1 MATSFVLSS
10 LLHFLP
16 TTVLAQAKSTAPVLG
31 AWGFEA
37 TGMDRSIKPG
47 DDFFG
52 YVNGNWVKQTQI
64 PPDRSSVTMF
74 SVLRDQV
81 NTNAKVLMEEAVKNR
96 QAPQGSKIQKI
107 GDWYASFLDESQIEK
122 LGLSPL
128 KPKLE
133 RITAIKTRTDLA
145 RVLGENN
152 GRLGVNPIGA
162 AIEPNPKDPSKR
174 FVQLSVGGYSL
185 DSTDYY
191 LDPKQATLRQE
202 HQAHIARM
210 LALAGIAD
218 SETKAAEIQALETK
232 IVRSLTPPDANFD
245 AEKSYNPTAI
255 AELPQ
260 KYPGLDWSVYL
271 TAAGVGKVSQVNVY
285 TPSDLAAVTKL
296 ITTEPIAVWQAY
308 LTYHLLK
315 QSADYL
321 PRAFREEY
329 FAFYQKT
336 LQGITTIPARSQAAI
351 INTQEALPFSLSE
364 LYVNRY
370 VDPKTKAMAEAMV
383 DEMLSA
389 FDARLIKLDWMTP
402 QTRQAAR
409 EKLAKTGHK
418 IGYPDQWPRDGEFK
432 VIRGEALG
440 NAQRLVQEK
449 RTKDL
454 AKLNQPV
461 DRAEWY
467 PYPTYLTDG
476 TANPLSNEIIVGG
489 LMLLPPFFDAN
500 ADAAAN
506 YGGLGA
512 VIAHEITHLFDSM
525 GRQFDGDGQTR
536 DWWTP
541 EDDAQFKVRT
551 AKLAAQ
557 VSTYE
562 VLPGQF
568 VDGQLTLRETVPD
581 LGGIAI
587 AYDAYQNS
595 LKGKPAPIIDGLTGD
610 QRFFLAWAQ
619 NWRSKFRDEYTAQL
633 LKTDFH
639 PPQKIRPDFVNNFE
653 AWYKAFDVKP
663 GDKLYLP
670 EEERIIIW

>member
-31 AWGFEA
+31 TWGFEA
-37 TGMDRSIKPG
+37 AGMDRSIKPG

-81 NTNAKVLMEEAVKNR
+81 NANAKILIEEAAQNR

-329 FAFYQKT
+329 FAFYQ
-336 LQGITTIPARSQAAI
+336 I
-351 INTQEALPFSLSE
+351 IFN
-364 LYVNRY
+364 
-370 VDPKTKAMAEAMV
+370 
-383 DEMLSA
+383 
-389 FDARLIKLDWMTP
+389 
-402 QTRQAAR
+402 
-409 EKLAKTGHK
+409 
-418 IGYPDQWPRDGEFK
+418 
-432 VIRGEALG
+432 
-440 NAQRLVQEK
+440 
-449 RTKDL
+449 
-454 AKLNQPV
+454 
-461 DRAEWY
+461 
-467 PYPTYLTDG
+467 YL
-476 TANPLSNEIIVGG
+476 
-489 LMLLPPFFDAN
+489 F
-500 ADAAAN
+500 
-506 YGGLGA
+506 
-512 VIAHEITHLFDSM
+512 
-525 GRQFDGDGQTR
+525 
-536 DWWTP
+536 
-541 EDDAQFKVRT
+541 
-551 AKLAAQ
+551 
-557 VSTYE
+557 
-562 VLPGQF
+562 
-568 VDGQLTLRETVPD
+568 
-581 LGGIAI
+581 
-587 AYDAYQNS
+587 
-595 LKGKPAPIIDGLTGD
+595 
-610 QRFFLAWAQ
+610 
-619 NWRSKFRDEYTAQL
+619 
-633 LKTDFH
+633 
-639 PPQKIRPDFVNNFE
+639 
-653 AWYKAFDVKP
+653 
-663 GDKLYLP
+663 
-670 EEERIIIW
+670 